1 VFRAGGWSGELFL
14 RYSSTDPSKQIGL
27 IKNLGLDGIRTE
39 GHQMPDG
46 FYQQMDRAGILIDGG
61 FQCCDAWQLP
71 ATGKGVTEH
80 DYQVL
85 YRSALTI
92 ARQLRNHPSMMNF
105 SWSDNAPTRRQEAV
119 SLRGFRKADFREPLI
134 SSAEYKSSPKLGA
147 SGEKEGPYDWVPP
160 GYWYDTTHFDPTTP
174 DRTNAGGSWGFNSEA
189 SAGDTVPTMDS
200 IHRFMSPFEQARLWQ
215 KPDFNQYHTDY
226 EPRLPGPGNGGYSF
240 GTLHDLDKA
249 IARRYGVWFSLSDY
263 VRKAQL
269 QNYETQRAEFEAYI
283 ANSTNRRAPSTGVV
297 YWQLNK
303 GWPTLLWDLYNHDLD
318 QPGSYFGAKKANEC
332 CMRCMP
338 TTPGR

>member
-1 VFRAGGWSGELFL
+1 MVGGAVSALL
-14 RYSSTDPSKQIGL
+14 STDTSKQIGL

-134 SSAEYKSSPKLGA
+134 SSAEYKSSPSLARQVRRKDLMTGSRLGTGTTPPT
-147 SGEKEGPYDWVPP
+147 STPRRRTGPTPADRGGSTARRVPGTP
-160 GYWYDTTHFDPTTP
+160 CRRWFDPP
-174 DRTNAGGSWGFNSEA
+174 VHVS
-189 SAGDTVPTMDS
+189 V
-200 IHRFMSPFEQARLWQ
+200 
-215 KPDFNQYHTDY
+215 
-226 EPRLPGPGNGGYSF
+226 
-240 GTLHDLDKA
+240 
-249 IARRYGVWFSLSDY
+249 
-263 VRKAQL
+263 
-269 QNYETQRAEFEAYI
+269 
-283 ANSTNRRAPSTGVV
+283 
-297 YWQLNK
+297 
-303 GWPTLLWDLYNHDLD
+303 
-318 QPGSYFGAKKANEC
+318 
-332 CMRCMP
+332 
-338 TTPGR
+338 